1 VVSAPVKKVLIVV
14 VCVLALAI
22 VGLAL
27 WAKSVL
33 TGDNVRLAIAAQ
45 ISGAL
50 GQPVTIGG
58 IGASIYP
65 RVMVDLADVAIGQSA
80 RIQLRTLHLGT
91 DLRALMSRRIEHAD
105 VRVDGAR
112 LELPL
117 PALAL
122 GASGGAA
129 GDAPVEIVSIDEIVL
144 DDVEVISG
152 GRTLRGDIEMVPQG
166 DGVVLRRVALDADDT
181 SVTATGTVA
190 SLAPVRAKIE
200 AKAGHLNIDRLLA
213 FLTDFAASSSRT
225 PVEAGLQPHDPPA
238 TPPSS
243 SVGSIELVLN
253 ADHAV
258 TGGLTL
264 TQLSTTAQVTPTGV
278 TLAPMAFHLFGGR
291 YEGRMTVTAGDE
303 PRFTWNAKVAGM
315 NMGELMRFAG
325 SPDTI
330 TGSLA
335 GAVALEGVGVD
346 MERALKTARG
356 TARIDV
362 TDGTIAG
369 LSLVRTAVTSLSGRG
384 GMVTNTTAG
393 VQGRGGGE
401 RFSRLGATLALGGGA
416 MRTSDLAMTS
426 PDVDLSGTATLN
438 VANMSVDMKGR
449 LRLSEA
455 LSKEAGTDLY
465 RYTQEGGRVTLP
477 ATVSGPLANL
487 SVRLDLGAAAT
498 RALRNKATEEID
510 RAIRRNLPGLGGLF
524 PKKPRK

>member
-1 VVSAPVKKVLIVV
+1 VKKILVAVL
-14 VCVLALAI
+14 CVLVLA
-22 VGLAL
+22 GGALAL

-65 RVMVDLADVAIGQSA
+65 RVMVDLADVAIGQPA

-91 DLRALMSRRIEHAD
+91 DLRALVSRRIEHAD
-105 VRVDGAR
+105 VRVEGAR

-122 GASGGAA
+122 GGSGGAA

-181 SVTATGTVA
+181 SFTATGTVA
-190 SLAPVRAKIE
+190 SLVPMRARIE
-200 AKAGHLNIDRLLA
+200 AKAGHLPIDRLLA
-213 FLTDFAASSSRT
+213 FLTEFAASSSRT
-225 PVEAGLQPHDPPA
+225 PVEAGLQPRDAPA
-238 TPPSS
+238 TPPPSP
-243 SVGSIELVLN
+243 VGAIDLVLT
-253 ADHAV
+253 ADRAV

-264 TQLSTTAQVTPTGV
+264 TRLSTTAQVTPAGV
-278 TLAPMAFHLFGGR
+278 TLSPMTFDLFGGR
-291 YEGRMTVTAGDE
+291 YEGSMTATSDAS
-303 PRFTWNAKVAGM
+303 PRFTWKARVAGM

-335 GAVALEGVGVD
+335 GMVALEGAGLD
-346 MERALKTARG
+346 MERALRTARG

-369 LSLVRTAVTSLSGRG
+369 LSLVRTAVTTLSGRG
-384 GMVTNTTAG
+384 GMTASAAAG
-393 VQGRGGGE
+393 VQRRESGGGSE
-401 RFSRLGATLALGGGA
+401 RFSRLGATLALGGGV
-416 MRTSDLAMTS
+416 MRTSDLVMTS
-426 PDVDLSGTATLN
+426 PDVDLTGTATLN
-438 VANMSVDMKGR
+438 IATMTVDMRGR

-477 ATVSGPLANL
+477 VTVTGPLGNL
-487 SVRLDLGAAAT
+487 SASVDLGAAAT
-498 RALRNKATEEID
+498 RAIRNKATEEIN
-510 RAIRRNLPGLGGLF
+510 RAIKRSLPGGLGGLF